1 MPPADRP
8 PVAGVNTRKS
18 STRPPDLPVQKP
30 PTLLAPSQVHDE
42 RLPVAP
48 DHARLESARTDAE
61 LAELEQEAR
70 RVFER
75 LRALPTPS
83 TREGRRSL
91 GRAKTAVRVTRQTV
105 GWLFRVHGFA
115 MRHVFDRVIEVVH
128 LAAETDSDT
137 ALDLAVEML
146 TRIAGVARSIRSW
159 TPS

>member
-1 MPPADRP
+1 
-8 PVAGVNTRKS
+8 
-18 STRPPDLPVQKP
+18 VQKP